1 MRAASRSLRTP
12 VAIVVLGCWID
23 PDGVP
28 GPAAARRAEAGLRA
42 WRANLA
48 PRIITSGGRRWP
60 ARGPSDST
68 VSEASALARWLV
80 ARGVPEGAVYRELA
94 SMNTAENAIYTRS
107 LVARIAG
114 HGEREPGARVFV
126 ATCAWHLPRALA
138 AFRRA
143 GFDPTGVPSSLGSG
157 MSRVRRATAAVH
169 ELVSARLDRGRS
181 RFRSFQGADHL
192 DGDEP

>member
-1 MRAASRSLRTP
+1 MRAAPRPLRTP

-28 GPAAARRAEAGLRA
+28 GPAAARRADAGLRA
-42 WRANLA
+42 WRAGLA

-60 ARGPSDST
+60 ARAQVDPPI
-68 VSEASALARWLV
+68 SEASALARWLV
-80 ARGVPEGAVYRELA
+80 ARGVPEGAIYRELA

-114 HGEREPGARVFV
+114 PAERDAGARVFV
-126 ATCAWHLPRALA
+126 ATCSWHLPRALE

-143 GFDPTGVPSSLGSG
+143 GLDPSGLPADGGTSTLG
-157 MSRVRRATAAVH
+157 RAAAVVH
-169 ELVSARLDRGRS
+169 EIVSARLDRGRAAM
-181 RFRSFQGADHL
+181 RSFHGADHL